1 MRVVLQRVTGA
12 RVTVDGEVVGSIGA
26 GVCLLVGVQPEDTET
41 DAAVMASKIAGLRIF
56 PDAEGR
62 MNLSLSDVGGE
73 ALVVSQFTLYADI
86 RKGRRPSFTGAA
98 APEQARP
105 LVDYLAACLRDLS
118 IPVATG
124 SFGAMMSVELTNE
137 GPVTLVIEVKQGA
150 VV

>member
-62 MNLSLSDVGGE
+62 MNRSLSDVGGE